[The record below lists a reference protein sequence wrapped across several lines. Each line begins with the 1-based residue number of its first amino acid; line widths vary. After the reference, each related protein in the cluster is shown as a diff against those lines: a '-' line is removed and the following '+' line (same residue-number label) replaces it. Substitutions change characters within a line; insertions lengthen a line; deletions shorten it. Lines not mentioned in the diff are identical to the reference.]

1 VDALPYADATTHSMT
16 RSPLRLV
23 VLASGRGSNLA
34 AILAACAAG
43 ELAAEVV
50 AVFSDK
56 AKAGALTIAHHANI
70 PTRILKPGGFAS
82 RLEYDRKLFDEVDLY
97 GPDLIVCAGFMR
109 VLSAEMVAP
118 RTQKLINIH
127 PSLLPKYAGLHTH
140 QRALESGDT
149 EHGASVHFVIP
160 ALDAGPVIAQTRIP
174 VLPADTSET
183 LAARL
188 LPAEHRLLVATIALY
203 AARRVEHERGQ
214 VSIDGVAQKV
224 PQTF

>member
-1 VDALPYADATTHSMT
+1 MT
-16 RSPLRLV
+16 RAPLRLV

-34 AILAACAAG
+34 AILSACAAG
-43 ELAAEVV
+43 ELAADVV

-56 AKAGALTIAHHANI
+56 AKAGAQEIAHDAN
-70 PTRILKPGGFAS
+70 TSARILSPTGFAS
-82 RLEYDRKLFDEVDLY
+82 RLEYDRKLFDEVDRY
-97 GPDLIVCAGFMR
+97 RPDLIICAGFMR
-109 VLSAEMVAP
+109 VLSAEVVAA

-174 VLPADTSET
+174 VLPNDTPET

-188 LPAEHRLLVATIALY
+188 LPAEHKLLVAAIALY
-203 AARRVEHERGQ
+203 AARRVEHDQSQ
-214 VSIDGVAQKV
+214 VLIDGVAQKI

>member
-1 VDALPYADATTHSMT
+1 MT
-16 RSPLRLV
+16 RAPLRLV
-23 VLASGRGSNLA
+23 VLASGRGSNLS

-43 ELAAEVV
+43 SLAAEVV

-56 AKAGALTIAHHANI
+56 AKAGAQAIAHDANI
-70 PTRILKPGGFAS
+70 PACILSPAGFAS
-82 RLEYDRKLFDEVDLY
+82 RLDYDRALFDEVDRY
-97 GPDLIVCAGFMR
+97 RPDLIVCAGFMR
-109 VLSAEMVAP
+109 VLSAEVVAS

-140 QRALESGDT
+140 QRVLDSGDT

-188 LPAEHRLLVATIALY
+188 LPAEHRLLVDTITLY
-203 AARRVEHERGQ
+203 AARRVEHEHGQ
-214 VSIDGVAQKV
+214 VLIDRIAQKV